1 MRRWNF
7 HSVSVPSGW
16 SSPSSPLKV
25 VIFLLV
31 PPRRSGYHGPGM
43 VRRQSPHVR
52 ISTEVLRYD
61 PRSPYNHVLE
71 YLIGGCWLNLRFQCR
86 VDVVGSSPNDR
97 AEAGVIALL
106 QCVKLSL
113 VAVSP
118 RSRARGRSF
127 DSRGARRMMINLVTE
142 VHCTSRIQY
151 LNHTSSW
158 TLDTGNWKW
167 TRYNQA
173 TGCHMF
179 R

>member
-1 MRRWNF
+1 
-7 HSVSVPSGW
+7 
-16 SSPSSPLKV
+16 
-25 VIFLLV
+25 
-31 PPRRSGYHGPGM
+31 M

-106 QCVKLSL
+106 QCVTLSL
-113 VAVSP
+113 VVVSP

-142 VHCTSRIQY
+142 VRVHCTSTVSQPH
-151 LNHTSSW
+151 LK
-158 TLDTGNWKW
+158 LDTGNWKLEKQQNSTKHW
-167 TRYNQA
+167 TRHDSPPYVFSLVRSLSNQA
-173 TGCHMF
+173 TSCHMF